1 MIQTVSLNLLL
12 FILRTTIGRGEAS
25 EEHDLIAKFC
35 QHLQMTQE
43 AESAKPNRLGAS
55 NELEDRLNVTPFE
68 RHDLI
73 QVNCLHSI
81 ENLLRI

>member
-1 MIQTVSLNLLL
+1 MIQTVTLNLTL
-12 FILRTTIGRGEAS
+12 FICRTIGRGEAS

-55 NELEDRLNVTPFE
+55 NELEDRLNETPFE

-73 QVNCLHSI
+73 QVNYLHSL
-81 ENLLRI
+81 ENLLRP